1 MKFFLPGGLI
11 VDRDEKPTV
20 KPDPSPFEKPAVEE
34 PPAAEE
40 EVKPKAKRRG
50 RPRKSSV
57 DAE

>member
-11 VDRDEKPTV
+11 VDRDEKPSV
-20 KPDPSPFEKPAVEE
+20 KPDPSPSEKPVVEE
-34 PPAAEE
+34 VPAVVE